1 MKEKKAKYSKLHLRL
16 THLRPHYESVLELR
30 CRGGFRIFLWGV
42 DDTNRPSNYTLIYF
56 MLSHVCSKT
65 WRFRKDKGWLA
76 SQGFCNPHISI
87 FFGDP
92 CISVCFSTH
101 YTFLVGC
108 SKGGWLVT
116 QSMPSGSAPEMFVL
130 LRDNCLI
137 TRSKEGQSPT
147 LSVSG
152 VRNIPWCGR
161 LISYVCRCE
170 THI

>member
-30 CRGGFRIFLWGV
+30 CRGGFRTFLWGV

-56 MLSHVCSKT
+56 MLSHVCPKT

-108 SKGGWLVT
+108 SKGGGGVASHPIHALWI
-116 QSMPSGSAPEMFVL
+116 PPERFVL

-152 VRNIPWCGR
+152 VRNFPWCGR
-161 LISYVCRCE
+161 SIS
-170 THI
+170 

>member
-30 CRGGFRIFLWGV
+30 CRDFFGGV
-42 DDTNRPSNYTLIYF
+42 DDTNWPSNYTLIYF
-56 MLSHVCSKT
+56 MLSHVCPKT
-65 WRFRKDKGWLA
+65 WRFRKDEGWLA

-87 FFGDP
+87 FFWDP

-116 QSMPSGSAPEMFVL
+116 QSMPSGSAPEMTV
-130 LRDNCLI
+130 CL
-137 TRSKEGQSPT
+137 TERQLFNYKE
-147 LSVSG
+147 
-152 VRNIPWCGR
+152 
-161 LISYVCRCE
+161 
-170 THI
+170 